1 MALVNFMITL
11 QGLQDQLLGIVVAK
25 DKPDLEKKK
34 NELIIEGATSRKMLK
49 DIEDQIL
56 EVYSLSFKNI
66 SKQLHLKN
74 KMNVIFRF

>member
-66 SKQLHLKN
+66 SKKLHLKN